1 MSAFSSAVRPLISR
15 FSSALSSPILGA
27 EVSEQVKNE
36 SFGFAGYSHL
46 ISERVGEGKKAT
58 LLIST

>member
-1 MSAFSSAVRPLISR
+1 
-15 FSSALSSPILGA
+15 LGA
-27 EVSEQVKNE
+27 EASEQVKNE